1 MQNMSYV
8 SELSKM
14 TTAEAERAFEKV
26 KVGIIPI
33 GSTEQ
38 HGKNMTLNTDIKMA
52 EAVAKAISKKMFP
65 ELIILPSIP
74 VGISYHHMNFP
85 GSMTISPTT
94 MQSIIIDYIKSM
106 QRHGVNSFILLNGHG
121 GNQPTLSSIVN
132 VIRYELEVKICSV
145 LYLSLIPDKYR
156 NQITSERYG
165 HACEMETSIGL
176 FLDPSTVREKDL
188 QTAEMK
194 EYPMQMTE
202 FERGSKRVDFPYFWE
217 EITVDGSFGDATKA
231 SKEFGRLIMEG
242 VLGNL
247 EIFIKDFI
255 TYKASYKK

>member
-1 MQNMSYV
+1 MQNMPYV
-8 SELSKM
+8 TELSKM
-14 TTAEAERAFEKV
+14 TTAEAESAFEKV

-38 HGKNMTLNTDIKMA
+38 HGKNMTLGTDIKMS

-94 MQSIIIDYIKSM
+94 MQSIIIDYVKSM
-106 QRHGVNSFILLNGHG
+106 QRHGLNSFILLNGHG

-132 VIRYELEVKICSV
+132 VIRYELEVKISSL
-145 LYLSLIPDKYR
+145 LYLNLISSETR
-156 NQITSERYG
+156 NKITSKRYG

-176 FLDPSTVREKDL
+176 FLDPTTVKEKELD
-188 QTAEMK
+188 AARMK
-194 EYPMQMTE
+194 EYPIRFTE
-202 FERGSKRVDFPYFWE
+202 FERRNGRVELPYFWE
-217 EITVDGSFGDATKA
+217 ELTSDGSFGDATKA
-231 SKEFGRLIMEG
+231 SKEFGSLLIKG
-242 VLGNL
+242 VLENL

-255 TYKASYKK
+255 KYKI